1 VKVTDNS
8 IACFQTV
15 AQSTPISV
23 LEQAGFFQRDATK
36 IKNED
41 IYDSQTQ
48 ANNGRYTK
56 TIHRVGWMTE
66 VRLLF
71 ERELKRLHRDKMSV
85 VVRVAR

>member
-1 VKVTDNS
+1 MPPKS
-8 IACFQTV
+8 K
-15 AQSTPISV
+15 
-23 LEQAGFFQRDATK
+23 TK
-36 IKNED
+36 TFMILK
-41 IYDSQTQ
+41 Q
-48 ANNGRYTK
+48 ANTGRYTK